1 MQDIE
6 ISSDILA
13 GFKQHLAA
21 RPTGAGSGIDM
32 SVLVLTSGFWPTY
45 RSFDC
50 LLPTELLKAQQV
62 RLGCCSAPLCF
73 CCLLASSP
81 DFPLIWCLAKLLVWS
96 ATLPLLGNSVGVF

>member
-1 MQDIE
+1 MPAVQDIE

-21 RPTGAGSGIDM
+21 RPAGAGSGIDM

-62 RLGCCSAPLCF
+62 RAG
-73 CCLLASSP
+73 LA
-81 DFPLIWCLAKLLVWS
+81 ATKLLHS
-96 ATLPLLGNSVGVF
+96 KATAAAC